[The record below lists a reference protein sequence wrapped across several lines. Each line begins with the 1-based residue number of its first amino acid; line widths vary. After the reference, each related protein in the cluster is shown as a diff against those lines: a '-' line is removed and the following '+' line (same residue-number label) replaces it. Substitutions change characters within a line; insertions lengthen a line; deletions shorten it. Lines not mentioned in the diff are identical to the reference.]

1 MSRNSFQNRLEKI
14 AEGNFS
20 HLARRAGISQP
31 RMSRNGMEPTL
42 TAVVSMA
49 KVTSVSVQWLA
60 TGEGE
65 MRDYPISDSGGGGVE
80 EGCLKSSL
88 EAIDQYQKTFGV
100 QLDRDA
106 YTKAV
111 CLVYRIVKFLYRRSD
126 VSSKEVSEKIFSILQ
141 EKT

>member
-1 MSRNSFQNRLEKI
+1 MARDRRRRDARL
-14 AEGNFS
+14 
-20 HLARRAGISQP
+20 
-31 RMSRNGMEPTL
+31 
-42 TAVVSMA
+42 
-49 KVTSVSVQWLA
+49 
-60 TGEGE
+60 
-65 MRDYPISDSGGGGVE
+65 SDIGFRGGGIE